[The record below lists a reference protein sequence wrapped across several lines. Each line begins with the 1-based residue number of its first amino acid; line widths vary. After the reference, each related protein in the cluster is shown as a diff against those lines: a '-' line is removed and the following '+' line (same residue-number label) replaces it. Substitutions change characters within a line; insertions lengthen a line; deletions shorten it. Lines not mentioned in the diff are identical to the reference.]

1 MPKIKDSLNELEKFC
16 LDAYCINGNIDLA
29 YELSRKN
36 EPKANEV
43 NLHRL
48 AMRWLRQPP
57 VKNYV
62 TERRAAIY
70 TRLEKTEDM
79 DQDDIQSLVERY
91 KDKDFIIAELIRAA
105 VDLEG
110 REKADVLNRIADL
123 QQMKKEEL
131 KREDERVHFYLP
143 LQVCENCP
151 NKNNWLR
158 KNGVN
163 SPFFL

>member
-1 MPKIKDSLNELEKFC
+1 M
-16 LDAYCINGNIDLA
+16 A

-62 TERRAAIY
+62 AERKAAIY
-70 TRLEKTEDM
+70 TRMEKPSDM
-79 DQDDIQSLVERY
+79 DQDDVKSLVERY

-105 VDLEG
+105 ADLDG
-110 REKADVLNRIADL
+110 KEKADVLNRIADL
-123 QQMKKEEL
+123 QQMKKEEQ
-131 KREDERVHFYLP
+131 KKEDERVHFYLP
-143 LQVCENCP
+143 LQVCKDCP
-151 NKNNWLR
+151 NKNKLVE
-158 KNGVN
+158 KIGG
-163 SPFFL
+163 

>member
-1 MPKIKDSLNELEKFC
+1 MPKIKDTLSELEQFC
-16 LDAYCINGNIDLA
+16 LDAYVVNGNIDLA
-29 YELSRKN
+29 YLLSRKN
-36 EPKANEV
+36 EPKANQT

-62 TERRAAIY
+62 NEKKAAIS
-70 TRLEKTEDM
+70 TRVGKPEDM
-79 DQDDIQSLVERY
+79 NQDDVKSLVEKY

-105 VDLEG
+105 DDLEG

-131 KREDERVHFYLP
+131 RKADERVHFYLP

-151 NKNNWLR
+151 NKNKLVE
-158 KNGVN
+158 KIGG
-163 SPFFL
+163 

>member
-1 MPKIKDSLNELEKFC
+1 MPKIKDTLTPREKFC
-16 LDAYCINGNIDLA
+16 LDSYVVNSNIDMA

-36 EPKANEV
+36 EPKANET

-57 VKNYV
+57 VKAYL

-70 TRLEKTEDM
+70 TRLEKTSDM
-79 DQDDIQSLVERY
+79 DQSDVKSIVERY

-105 VDLEG
+105 ADLDG
-110 REKADVLNRIADL
+110 KEKADVLNRIADL

-131 KREDERVHFYLP
+131 KKEDERVHFYLP
-143 LQVCENCP
+143 LSVCKDCP
-151 NKNNWLR
+151 NKNKLVE
-158 KNGVN
+158 KIGG
-163 SPFFL
+163 

>member
-1 MPKIKDSLNELEKFC
+1 MPKIKDTLTPRERFC
-16 LDAYCINGNIDLA
+16 LDAFAVNQNADLA

-62 TERRAAIY
+62 AERKAAIF
-70 TRLEKTEDM
+70 TRMEKPSDM
-79 DQDDIQSLVERY
+79 DQDDVKSLVERY
-91 KDKDFIIAELIRAA
+91 KDKDFIIAELIKAA
-105 VDLEG
+105 ADLDG
-110 REKADVLNRIADL
+110 KEKADVLNRIADL

-131 KREDERVHFYLP
+131 KKEDERVHFYLP
-143 LQVCENCP
+143 LSVCKDCP
-151 NKNNWLR
+151 NKNRLVEKR
-158 KNGVN
+158 GG
-163 SPFFL
+163 

>member
-1 MPKIKDSLNELEKFC
+1 MPKIKDTLTPTERFC
-16 LDAYCINGNIDLA
+16 LDAYVVNSNIDMA

-57 VKNYV
+57 VKAYLA
-62 TERRAAIY
+62 ERKAAIY
-70 TRLEKTEDM
+70 TRLEKPSDM
-79 DQDDIQSLVERY
+79 NQDDVKSLVERY
-91 KDKDFIIAELIRAA
+91 KDKDFIIAELIKAA
-105 VDLEG
+105 ADLDG
-110 REKADVLNRIADL
+110 KEKADVLNRIADL

-131 KREDERVHFYLP
+131 KKEDERVHFYLP

-151 NKNNWLR
+151 NKNKLVEKKW
-158 KNGVN
+158 G
-163 SPFFL
+163 